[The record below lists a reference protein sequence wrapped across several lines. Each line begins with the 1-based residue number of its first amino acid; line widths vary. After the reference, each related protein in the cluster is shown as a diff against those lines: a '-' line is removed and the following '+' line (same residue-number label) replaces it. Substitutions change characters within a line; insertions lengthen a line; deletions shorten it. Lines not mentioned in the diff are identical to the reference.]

1 MEDEDPFREL
11 IGMFSVPSDGDYDN
25 IYELPEL
32 DWPENTTKIARKS
45 SRPGTLLNG
54 ITQKSALTSSD
65 IIAIADLIAV
75 CNAHDGLR
83 MRIKPVNLRKRPEGA
98 VNDFM
103 YYEDGRLIGYLSG
116 DSYGTKEK
124 ELTGMVHPDY
134 RRRGIFSAL
143 FEAARETYRQAGAE
157 RLVLICERS
166 STSGRAWVATTGAV
180 HDFSEHEMVLGTYHE
195 RGKKMEGLEVR
206 LATEEDTE
214 PIVAI
219 LATDTGN
226 ETDVRAWVSYL
237 LAHPEESNFFLA
249 TLRGKPLGTIR
260 LDDRGDEMGIYG
272 FEVRMGYRGLGY
284 GRQIMEQVIR
294 YSQAR
299 FPKPIMLDVDT
310 TNTNAIGLYR
320 SVGFE
325 IRTTYDYY
333 GYTLS
338 QTPSPMSF

>member
-1 MEDEDPFREL
+1 MEDEAPFKEL
-11 IGMFSVPSDGDYDN
+11 IGMFSGPSDVDHDS
-25 IYELPEL
+25 IDDEMVELRSEDATKRAQKSL
-32 DWPENTTKIARKS
+32 MSDTTQ
-45 SRPGTLLNG
+45 NG
-54 ITQKSALTSSD
+54 IIQKPALTESD
-65 IIAIADLIAV
+65 IADITNLIAT
-75 CNAHDGLR
+75 CNSHDGLR
-83 MRIKPVNLRKRPEGA
+83 MRIKPVNLRKRPKGT

-124 ELTGMVHPDY
+124 EITGMVHPDY
-134 RRRGIFSAL
+134 RRRGIFHAL
-143 FEAARETYRQAGAE
+143 FETARETYRRAGAE

-166 STSGRAWVATTGAV
+166 SASGQAWVATTGAM
-180 HDFSEHEMVLGTYHE
+180 HDFSEHEIVLGTYHE
-195 RGKKMEGLEVR
+195 RGKSMDGLEVR
-206 LATEEDTE
+206 LATEADTE

-219 LATDTGN
+219 LATDSGN

-249 TLRGKPLGTIR
+249 TLHGKALGTIR

-284 GRQIMEQVIR
+284 GRQIMEYVIR
-294 YSQAR
+294 YSQSK

-325 IRTTYDYY
+325 IRTTYNYY
-333 GYTLS
+333 GYALS
-338 QTPSPMSF
+338 

>member
-1 MEDEDPFREL
+1 MPDILKQGL
-11 IGMFSVPSDGDYDN
+11 IKQIPLTDAD
-25 IYELPEL
+25 
-32 DWPENTTKIARKS
+32 IAD
-45 SRPGTLLNG
+45 
-54 ITQKSALTSSD
+54 IT
-65 IIAIADLIAV
+65 DLIAA
-75 CNAHDGLR
+75 CNSHDGLR

-98 VNDFM
+98 ANDFM

-116 DSYGTKEK
+116 DSWGTKEK

-134 RRRGIFSAL
+134 RRRGIFNAL
-143 FEAARETYRQAGAE
+143 FETAREAYRHAGAE

-166 STSGRAWVATTGAV
+166 SASGQAWMAIVGAV
-180 HDFSEHEMVLGTYHE
+180 HDFSEHEMVLGAYYE
-195 RGKKMEGLEVR
+195 RGKIMEGLEVR
-206 LATEEDTE
+206 LATEADIG

-237 LAHPEESNFFLA
+237 LAHPEESHFFLA
-249 TLRGKPLGTIR
+249 TLHGKPLSTIR

-272 FEVRMGYRGLGY
+272 FEVRLGYRGLGY
-284 GRQIMEQVIR
+284 GRQILEHVIR
-294 YSQAR
+294 YSQTK

-333 GYTLS
+333 ALNI
-338 QTPSPMSF
+338 

>member
-1 MEDEDPFREL
+1 M
-11 IGMFSVPSDGDYDN
+11 SD
-25 IYELPEL
+25 
-32 DWPENTTKIARKS
+32 
-45 SRPGTLLNG
+45 
-54 ITQKSALTSSD
+54 ITQYDIVRKLLLTAAD
-65 IIAIADLIAV
+65 IAAITDLIAV
-75 CNAHDGLR
+75 CNAHDSLR

-98 VNDFM
+98 VNDFL

-116 DSYGTKEK
+116 DSWGTKEK
-124 ELTGMVHPDY
+124 ELAGMVHPDY
-134 RRRGIFSAL
+134 RRRGIFNAL
-143 FEAARETYRQAGAE
+143 FETARETYRWAGAE

-166 STSGRAWVATTGAV
+166 SATGQAWVATTGAI
-180 HDFSEHEMVLGTYHE
+180 HDFSEHEMALGTYHE
-195 RGKKMEGLEVR
+195 RGKSMDGLVVR
-206 LATEEDTE
+206 LATEADTE

-249 TLRGKPLGTIR
+249 TLHGKPLGTIR

-272 FEVRMGYRGLGY
+272 FEVRLGYRGLGY
-284 GRQIMEQVIR
+284 GRQILEHVIL
-294 YSQAR
+294 YSQSK

-333 GYTLS
+333 GYALS
-338 QTPSPMSF
+338 